1 MNFLHPIVFS
11 TTGTVSLGKRVCSE
25 LEKRL
30 PKKFLPKKGTIEG
43 KMVIDKFSNENLQI
57 AVQNIRDHFVV
68 ILHTQ
73 ASPVNEG
80 IMELFTLLDAVVR
93 AKPAQILIA
102 FPYMP
107 YVRSDRK
114 DKARISVMGHRIAK
128 IINSYGLSSGI
139 PIRVLL
145 LDPHDVHIKHYFEP
159 DGEEITAM
167 FLLANGIKNNF
178 DLNNATIVF
187 PDNGAAKK
195 FDFIPHFLKLD
206 IAYIDKRRD
215 DHTEKPKINKIIGD
229 VKNKT
234 CIMVDDEILT
244 GGTIFL
250 DADALYKE
258 GAKEVA
264 VAVIHP
270 ILTKKNESNIL
281 VIQKIESSFITKV
294 IVSNTVPINKRLKEI
309 DAKKFIVVD
318 SSPLIAET
326 IKRIICS
333 QSLSELYDS
342 KKLKLYC

>member
-11 TTGTVSLGKRVCSE
+11 TTGTISLGKRVCSE

-30 PKKFLPKKGTIEG
+30 PKRFLPKKGIIEG

-80 IMELFTLLDAVVR
+80 LMELFTLLDAVVR
-93 AKPAQILIA
+93 AKPAQILIF

-114 DKARISVMGHRIAK
+114 NKARISVMGHRLAK
-128 IINSYGLSSGI
+128 IISSYGINCGL
-139 PIRVLL
+139 PIKTLL
-145 LDPHDVHIKHYFEP
+145 LDPHDSHIKHYFEP
-159 DGEEITAM
+159 DCEEITAM
-167 FLLANGIKNNF
+167 FLLAFGIKNNF
-178 DLNNATIVF
+178 NLENTIIVF

-195 FDFIPHFLKLD
+195 FEDVAHFLGLD
-206 IAYIDKRRD
+206 VAYIDKRRD
-215 DHTEKPKINKIIGD
+215 NNKEKPDIRKIVGE

-234 CIMVDDEILT
+234 CILIDDEILT
-244 GGTIFL
+244 GGTVFL

-264 VAVIHP
+264 VAALHP
-270 ILTKKNESNIL
+270 IFMKNNKSNTF
-281 VIQKIESSFITKV
+281 VIENIENSAITKA
-294 IVSNTVPINKRLKEI
+294 IVSNTVPIKKRLNEVK
-309 DAKKFIVVD
+309 AKKFIVVD
-318 SSPLIAET
+318 SSPLIAEA
-326 IKRIICS
+326 IKRVICS
-333 QSLSELYDS
+333 QSLSELYEA
-342 KKLKLYC
+342 KKFKLYC

>member
-1 MNFLHPIVFS
+1 MSFLHPIVFS

-30 PKKFLPKKGTIEG
+30 LKKFLPKKGIIEG

-73 ASPVNEG
+73 SSPVSEG
-80 IMELFTLLDAVVR
+80 LIELLTLLDAIVR
-93 AKPAQILIA
+93 AKPAQVLIV

-114 DKARISVMGHRIAK
+114 NKARISVMGHRLAK
-128 IINSYGLSSGI
+128 IISGYGISCGL
-139 PIRVLL
+139 PIRTLL
-145 LDPHDVHIKHYFEP
+145 LDPHDSHIKHYFEP
-159 DGEEITAM
+159 DSEEITAM
-167 FLLANGIKNNF
+167 YLLAFGIKNNLKLE
-178 DLNNATIVF
+178 DTVIVF
-187 PDNGAAKK
+187 PDNGAANK
-195 FDFIPHFLKLD
+195 FEDVAHFLKLD
-206 IAYIDKRRD
+206 VAYIDKRRSD
-215 DHTEKPKINKIIGD
+215 NKERPDIRKIVGE
-229 VKNKT
+229 VKNKS

-270 ILTKKNESNIL
+270 ILTKKDESNTL

-294 IVSNTVPINKRLKEI
+294 IVSNTVPIKKRLKEI
-309 DAKKFIVVD
+309 DAKKFIVID
-318 SSPLIAET
+318 SSPLIAEA